1 MKYKNIIF
9 DLDNTLLDFSYAEDM
24 AFRNLFNIY
33 NINYKEEYL
42 NLYRSINE
50 PLWRKLEKGE
60 ISKDYVFKNRF
71 SLFFNEIGITVDG
84 EETESLYRQNLTLSE
99 KTIPH
104 AKDVLNSLK
113 KDDYNLYIATNG
125 FSITQRKRLEKTNL
139 MSLFNDVF
147 ISEEVGFDKPNVKF
161 FDFLFEHIEE
171 KDKSKLLMI
180 GDNETSDID
189 GANNFQIDSILFS
202 NKTNINTNA
211 TYMINDLRD
220 ILTILE
226 D

>member
-71 SLFFNEIGITVDG
+71 SLFFNEIGIKVDG

>member
-113 KDDYNLYIATNG
+113 KEDYNLYIATNG

-139 MSLFNDVF
+139 MPMFNDVF

-161 FDFLFEHIEE
+161 FDFLFEHIKE

-189 GANNFQIDSILFS
+189 GANNFQIDSVLFS
-202 NKTNINTNA
+202 EKKNINTNA
-211 TYMINDLRD
+211 TYLVNDLRD
-220 ILTILE
+220 ILTIVE

>member
-9 DLDNTLLDFSYAEDM
+9 DLDNTLLDFSYAEDI
-24 AFRNLFNIY
+24 AFKNLFNIY

-71 SLFFNEIGITVDG
+71 SLFFNEIGVKVDG

-113 KDDYNLYIATNG
+113 KEDYNLYIATNG

-139 MSLFNDVF
+139 MPMFNDVF

-161 FDFLFEHIEE
+161 FDFLFEHIKE

-189 GANNFQIDSILFS
+189 GANNFQIDSVLFS
-202 NKTNINTNA
+202 EKKNINTNA
-211 TYMINDLRD
+211 TYLVNDLRD
-220 ILTILE
+220 ILTIVE

>member
-71 SLFFNEIGITVDG
+71 SLFFNEIGVKVDG

-113 KDDYNLYIATNG
+113 KEDYNLYIATNG

-139 MSLFNDVF
+139 MPMFNDVF

-161 FDFLFEHIEE
+161 FDFLFEHIKE

-189 GANNFQIDSILFS
+189 GANNFQIDSVLFS
-202 NKTNINTNA
+202 EKKNINTNA
-211 TYMINDLRD
+211 TYLVNDLRD
-220 ILTILE
+220 ILTIVE

>member
-71 SLFFNEIGITVDG
+71 SLFFNEIGIKVDG

-189 GANNFQIDSILFS
+189 GANNFQIDSVLFS
-202 NKTNINTNA
+202 EKKNINTNA
-211 TYMINDLRD
+211 TYLVNDLRD
-220 ILTILE
+220 ILTIVE

>member
-1 MKYKNIIF
+1 MKCKNIIS

-71 SLFFNEIGITVDG
+71 SLFFNEIGIKVDG

-113 KDDYNLYIATNG
+113 KEDYNLYIATNG

-139 MSLFNDVF
+139 MPMFNDVF

-161 FDFLFEHIEE
+161 FDFLFEHIKE

-189 GANNFQIDSILFS
+189 GANNFQIDSVLFS
-202 NKTNINTNA
+202 EKKNINTNA
-211 TYMINDLRD
+211 TYLVNDLRD
-220 ILTILE
+220 ILTIVE